1 MFFWNSFVFSKL
13 VKVQTAKEYTS
24 GIFQLVQYPHVK
36 WEEVSRTVIQT
47 TNDSILHK
55 RIN

>member
-1 MFFWNSFVFSKL
+1 MFFWNSLAFLKL
-13 VKVQTAKEYTS
+13 GKVQTAKEYTS
-24 GIFQLVQYPHVK
+24 GSFQLVQYPHVK

>member
-1 MFFWNSFVFSKL
+1 MFFWNSLAFLKL
-13 VKVQTAKEYTS
+13 AKVQTAKEYTS
-24 GIFQLVQYPHVK
+24 GSFQLVQYPHVK
-36 WEEVSRTVIQT
+36 WEVSRTVIQT